1 MDVGFIGLG
10 NMGRHMARNLLTEG
24 HAVTVYNRTRSRAD
38 ALAAAGAGIADTIA
52 EACAPGILI
61 TMVSDDTAVEA
72 IVYDDGG
79 ALAALAKGAIHVS
92 MSTISRDLSERLAA
106 DHDAAGQ
113 IYVAAPVF
121 GRVDFAEAGRLLV
134 GAAGPADAIAHC
146 APLFEAMGRRT
157 LVFGETASAANVV
170 KLSANVLIALA
181 IQGMAETFTL
191 LRKSGGDSAAFG
203 ELINEVLPAPQYA
216 AYGGMIANQTYDPRG
231 FRLELGLKDVRLA
244 LAAADAVGVPMPV
257 TGMLRELHLAAV
269 ARGYGGL
276 DWAAL
281 AKLAADMAGE
291 PAEPT

>member
-10 NMGRHMARNLLTEG
+10 NMGRHMARNLLNEG
-24 HAVTVYNRTRSRAD
+24 HAVTVYNRTRARAD
-38 ALAAAGAGIADTIA
+38 ELATQGATVADGIA

-61 TMVSDDTAVEA
+61 TVVSDDAAVED
-72 IVYDDGG
+72 IVYRDGG

-92 MSTISRDLSERLAA
+92 MSTISRDMSERLAA
-106 DHDAAGQ
+106 DHAEAGQ

-121 GRVDFAEAGRLLV
+121 GRVDFAEAGRLLI
-134 GAAGPADAIAHC
+134 GAAGPADAIARC
-146 APLFEAMGRRT
+146 QKLFDAMGRRT
-157 LVFGETASAANVV
+157 VNLGETASAANVV
-170 KLSANVLIALA
+170 KLSVNVLVALA

-191 LRKSGGDSAAFG
+191 IRKSGGDAKAFG
-203 ELINEVLPAPQYA
+203 EVVGEVLPAPQYL
-216 AYGGMIANQTYDPRG
+216 AYGGMIANDSYEPPG

-244 LAAADAVGVPMPV
+244 LSAADAVGVAMP
-257 TGMLRELHLAAV
+257 TTSILRDQHLAAV

-291 PAEPT
+291 S